1 MRKNFKLVLC
11 ILIISF
17 FQQFFCSETIA
28 SDKDSYIK
36 VVDFRGRTLIFK
48 NPVKRIV
55 CLIESALSG
64 LYMLGAEKEII
75 GVSTNVYQR
84 NVYSYYSALDNRIKN
99 KTLPTPGNWDFVN
112 IESVVALK
120 PDIVI
125 IWSKQTESINALE
138 ERGIKVF
145 GVFITKK
152 EDVYKEI
159 MEFGKL
165 TGKVSRAKEIIEYT
179 KSETEKFCS
188 RVAKIPFHKRQRVY
202 YMWAQSKLDTSCGG
216 SMVQDLIS
224 LAGCRNV
231 CDSITSEHITVNFE
245 KIISWNP
252 DLIVMWYNEK
262 IEPFDIINDP
272 QWRILKAVKDKRVY
286 EFPEIFLCDLWT
298 LKYVY
303 AVKMVAKW
311 AYPELFKDIDLEKE
325 KISMLKK
332 LYKKY
337 PSDK

>member
-28 SDKDSYIK
+28 SDKDNYIK

-75 GVSTNVYQR
+75 GVSTNVYQG

-159 MEFGKL
+159 MQFGKL

-179 KSETEKFCS
+179 KSETEKFYS

-202 YMWAQSKLDTSCGG
+202 YMWAQSKLDTSCGE
-216 SMVQDLIS
+216 STVQDLIS

-262 IEPFDIINDP
+262 KEPFDIINDP

-298 LKYVY
+298 LKHVY

-311 AYPELFKDIDLEKE
+311 AYPVLFKDIDLEKE